1 MHERNVMLQDDAD
14 ALTAALERRQQPFWM
29 QALEAHVLER
39 EQQQQQ
45 QAELEE
51 EDAAAVSPATV
62 ESIR

>member
-1 MHERNVMLQDDAD
+1 MLQDNAD

-51 EDAAAVSPATV
+51 EDVDAVSRAIV
-62 ESIR
+62 ESIP